1 MKKAFFLIFTIVL
14 TTTLLAQNHNSG
26 LCKKRMFY
34 DINQGNYEHA
44 FQEFCKFKLV
54 FNFDESDLELNINNF
69 LEFANYTSKQ
79 SASPEKNIEIDSY
92 LGNYAYALA
101 EAFLEEN
108 DVHSAIY
115 MYKNA
120 LYYHN
125 NTKHVMPEDYIYTA
139 HALANLY
146 LELDSIP
153 QAQSLYVKELEEL
166 KKLQDTLS
174 ITNRKVIL
182 STLGNIFVQQLDTPQ
197 VLSTLNELANLLCT
211 KPDVRD
217 SVYDW
222 IHWELAF
229 TYSDLKQ
236 YDNSA
241 KHYLCLWH
249 KLKRKQISY
258 GSEYIAIANGLST
271 LYFLKADSL
280 FYANEYKKSIVEYN
294 NALPFTQIIQDTSM
308 YVVSLNNLW
317 EAHVSLNLQ
326 NTADSIMNTLI
337 QQPFVYHTIR
347 SLGNCGTSL
356 LSRKDYNTAI
366 LFYQEKLNR
375 LQDAQTF
382 SNEEYAYALSSL
394 ANCYQYQQEFEIS
407 DSLNLLSLE
416 YYGKQYCGR
425 YSENYAFLLSDIA
438 SSYLRNKDSV
448 QYLDYQTKAVD
459 YARKHPNSYTLG
471 LLVNLASYYHDVN
484 NILAEERMFL
494 EIKNT
499 LRQQNDT
506 TSKTYYFA
514 TNGLA
519 RIYKDR
525 NQLAKAKT
533 EYLESI
539 RLSKELYGTSSSTYM
554 YDLALLAYVYM
565 GLRQYQEA
573 LNLLIPLADI
583 LEKDKNIT
591 KLVDIYIQIASTYE
605 RVPNV
610 DEANKYYEMSLSA
623 LENLSKEK
631 TNEYMKVLFSYSQN
645 MYNRPDLFKKRNQ
658 IVQIGIELSKSLHGK
673 NSLQYFDFLSVLG
686 QLYREKAEKEQAQ
699 QIYQKIIELAVGHPR
714 EDSICSNMYN
724 KIGLLYDDFLTSE
737 KYFLIALEYS
747 KNSSRPFDRAS
758 MLNNLG
764 LLYSHNRMYAQAE
777 EMFFE
782 AFELHQIE
790 QDTITGI
797 GYYASYASLLKNISE
812 LLYEELSLGWD
823 ENKYKQALY
832 YADLALAEFMRH
844 GDYNSL
850 DYAVGLHNK
859 ADLLSLE
866 NYEMANKLY
875 VEALNIRRSLLG
887 ENSPLCAS
895 TYNALGVLHSNSD
908 PKTSQNYYEKALQI
922 YLKTNTNPD
931 EVYFN
936 LTLLFFEQGMIEKSI
951 SYLQKYFDEVKK
963 NVQLTFGGLTESQ
976 RKQFWS
982 QYQDYL
988 PDYTHS
994 IVSLSNKTT
1003 QNASLSY
1010 DMSLF
1015 TKGILLETTKQRKR
1029 AIESSNDSTL
1039 LALWASL
1046 CKKQQLLYSL
1056 SNSENYSSSLSLSL
1070 ENECDSIDKVI
1081 AMSNFI
1087 PKEIVSWKDVRKQL
1101 KRNELAIEFIDYTPY
1116 NQELKLTASQ
1126 LYIALLLRYDSEYPE
1141 MIPLFEEKEVSS
1153 FLSSS
1158 NSNITNQTYDFY
1170 ANGDTI
1176 SQLIW
1181 SKILPK
1187 IKEGETIYFSPSGL
1201 LHQLAIEHL
1210 PYDETRTMADVFD
1223 MVRLSS
1229 TREIVIN
1236 KSQSQFTSA
1245 IVYGGIAYDIEED
1258 ILLAESGHYDRENL
1272 LASRSIE
1279 NDTLNRGTV
1288 KYLPGTKKEA
1298 EHINSLLT
1306 KNNISAKLYTTTKAN
1321 EESFKALS
1329 GKHNNILHIGTHGF
1343 TWTDSVAKKQ
1353 DYFAQH
1359 VRLMAQKQHY
1369 DCDVSIDPLNRC
1381 GLLFAGANIALQ
1393 GNSNALPEGV
1403 QNGILTAKEISI
1415 LDLRDADLVVL
1426 SACETAK
1433 GDITSEG
1440 VFGLQRAFKM
1450 AGVQTIIMSLWKVN
1464 DQATQLL
1471 MTEFYNNWI
1480 GKHQSKR
1487 EAFRNAQ
1494 NTVRSKYEEPEY
1506 WAGFIMLD

>member
-1 MKKAFFLIFTIVL
+1 MRKALFFIFTVVL
-14 TTTLLAQNHNSG
+14 TTTLIAQNHNSD
-26 LCKKRMFY
+26 LCKRRMFY

-44 FQEFCKFKLV
+44 FQEFCNFKLV
-54 FNFDESDLELNINNF
+54 FELDESDLELDINNF

-108 DVHSAIY
+108 DIYSAIY
-115 MYKNA
+115 MYKNS

-125 NTKHVMPEDYIYTA
+125 NTKHVMPNDYIYTA

-146 LELDSIP
+146 LGLDSIP
-153 QAQSLYVKELEEL
+153 QAQSLYLKELDEL
-166 KKLQDTLS
+166 RKLQDTLS
-174 ITNRKVIL
+174 ITNRKVVL

-197 VLSTLNELANLLCT
+197 VLSTLNELDNLLCT

-222 IHWELAF
+222 IYWELAF

-236 YDNSA
+236 YDNSV
-241 KHYLCLWH
+241 KHYLCLWE

-258 GSEYIAIANGLST
+258 GSEYIAVANGLST
-271 LYFLKADSL
+271 QYSLKAVSF
-280 FYANEYKKSIVEYN
+280 FYANEYEKSIVEYQ

-347 SLGNCGTSL
+347 SLGRCGTSL

-382 SNEEYAYALSSL
+382 SNEEYAYALSDL
-394 ANCYQYQQEFEIS
+394 AKCYQYQQEFEMS

-448 QYLDYQTKAVD
+448 QYLNYQTKAVD

-484 NILAEERMFL
+484 NILAAERIFL

-506 TSKTYYFA
+506 TSETYYFA

-519 RIYKDR
+519 IIYKNR
-525 NQLAKAKT
+525 NQLAKAKI
-533 EYLESI
+533 EFLESI
-539 RLSKELYGTSSSTYM
+539 ELSKNLYGEHSSTYI
-554 YDLALLAYVYM
+554 YDVALQAYVCM

-573 LNLLIPLADI
+573 LNLLNPLANI
-583 LEKDKNIT
+583 LEKDKDFT
-591 KLVDIYIQIASTYE
+591 KLVDIYIQIASTYQ
-605 RVPNV
+605 RVPNI
-610 DEANKYYEMSLSA
+610 DEANRYYEMSLNA
-623 LENLSKEK
+623 LETLSKEK
-631 TNEYMKVLFSYSQN
+631 SEEYVNVLFSYSLN
-645 MYNRPDLFKKRNQ
+645 MYNRPDLFKRRYQ
-658 IVQIGIELSKSLHGK
+658 IAHLGIELSKSLHGK
-673 NSLQYFDFLSVLG
+673 NSVQYFDFLSVLG
-686 QLYREKAEKEQAQ
+686 QLHIEKAEKEQAQ
-699 QIYQKIIELAVGHPR
+699 LLFQEIMELAAGHPR
-714 EDSICSNMYN
+714 EDSICSEMYN
-724 KIGLLYDDFLTSE
+724 KIGLLYDDFLTRE

-747 KNSSRPFDRAS
+747 KSSSRPSDRAS
-758 MLNNLG
+758 ILNNLG
-764 LLYSHNRMYAQAE
+764 LLYSHNRMYAKAE

-782 AFELHQIE
+782 AFKLHQIDR
-790 QDTITGI
+790 DTITGI
-797 GYYASYASLLKNISE
+797 GHYASYASLLKNISE

-832 YADLALAEFMRH
+832 YADLALEEFMRH
-844 GDYNSL
+844 GGYYDL

-859 ADLLSLE
+859 AHILSLA
-866 NYEMANKLY
+866 NNEMANKLY
-875 VEALNIRRSLLG
+875 VEALNIRRGILG

-895 TYNALGVLHSNSD
+895 TYNALGVLYSNTD
-908 PKTSQNYYEKALQI
+908 LKTSQNYYEKALQI
-922 YLKTNTNPD
+922 YLKTNTNPN

-936 LTLLFFEQGMIEKSI
+936 LTLLFFEQGMIEQAI

-976 RKQFWS
+976 RKDFWS

-988 PDYTHS
+988 PNYTHS
-994 IVSLSNKTT
+994 IVASSNKTK
-1003 QNASLSY
+1003 QAASLSY

-1015 TKGILLETTKQRKR
+1015 TKSILLETTKQRKR

-1039 LALWASL
+1039 LALWTSL
-1046 CKKQQLLYSL
+1046 CKKQQLLHSL
-1056 SNSENYSSSLSLSL
+1056 SNSENYSPVLSWSL

-1101 KRNELAIEFIDYTPY
+1101 KRNELSIEFIDYRPY
-1116 NQELKLTASQ
+1116 NQELKFTSSQ
-1126 LYIALLLRYDSEYPE
+1126 LYFALLLRYDSEYPE
-1141 MIPLFEEKEVSS
+1141 LIPLFEEKEISLY
-1153 FLSSS
+1153 LSS
-1158 NSNITNQTYDFY
+1158 NKNITNKTDDFY
-1170 ANGDTI
+1170 ANGENL
-1176 SQLIW
+1176 SQLVW
-1181 SKILPK
+1181 SKILPQV
-1187 IKEGETIYFSPSGL
+1187 KEGETIYFAPSGL
-1201 LHQLAIEHL
+1201 LHQLAIEYL
-1210 PYDETRTMADVFD
+1210 PYDENRTMSDVYN

-1229 TREIVIN
+1229 TREIVKQEDDVN
-1236 KSQSQFTSA
+1236 NYSTA
-1245 IVYGGIAYDIEED
+1245 TLYGGIYYDVDTTDMRKASNAYRGMIGTSNNYSH
-1258 ILLAESGHYDRENL
+1258 L
-1272 LASRSIE
+1272 
-1279 NDTLNRGTV
+1279 DTLKRGSID
-1288 KYLPGTKKEA
+1288 YLPYTKFEVEIIDK
-1298 EHINSLLT
+1298 LLSE
-1306 KNNISAKLYTTTKAN
+1306 NNVSTTLYNRHNAN
-1321 EESFKALS
+1321 EESFKSLS

-1353 DYFAQH
+1353 DFFTQR
-1359 VRLMAQKQHY
+1359 VQLMGQEQHY
-1369 DCDVSIDPLNRC
+1369 DTSIDPLNRC

-1393 GNSNALPEGV
+1393 GNSKNLPEGV
-1403 QNGILTAKEISI
+1403 QDGILTAKEIS
-1415 LDLRDADLVVL
+1415 LMDLRNVNLVVL

-1494 NTVRSKYEEPEY
+1494 NTVRTQYEKPEY

>member
-1 MKKAFFLIFTIVL
+1 MRKALFFIFTVVL
-14 TTTLLAQNHNSG
+14 TTTLIAQNHNSD
-26 LCKKRMFY
+26 LCKRRMFY

-44 FQEFCKFKLV
+44 FQEFCNFKLV
-54 FNFDESDLELNINNF
+54 FELDESDLELDINNF

-79 SASPEKNIEIDSY
+79 STSPEKYIEIDSY

-108 DVHSAIY
+108 DIYSAIY
-115 MYKNA
+115 MYKNS

-125 NTKHVMPEDYIYTA
+125 NTKHVIPEDYIYTT

-153 QAQSLYVKELEEL
+153 QAQSLYIKELEEL

-174 ITNRKVIL
+174 ITNRKVVL

-197 VLSTLNELANLLCT
+197 VLSTLNELDNLLCT

-249 KLKRKQISY
+249 KLKRKQIAY

-366 LFYQEKLNR
+366 LFYKEKLNR

-394 ANCYQYQQEFEIS
+394 ADCYQYQQEFEMS

-448 QYLDYQTKAVD
+448 QYLNYQTKAVD

-484 NILAEERMFL
+484 NILDEERIFL

-499 LRQQNDT
+499 LRQQHDT
-506 TSKTYYFA
+506 TSNTYYFA

-519 RIYKDR
+519 RIYKDQ
-525 NQLAKAKT
+525 NQFAKAKI
-533 EYLESI
+533 EFLESI
-539 RLSKELYGTSSSTYM
+539 ELSKNLYGEYSSTYM
-554 YDLALLAYVYM
+554 FDVALLAHVYM

-573 LNLLIPLADI
+573 LNLLHPLTNI
-583 LEKDKNIT
+583 LEKDKNFT
-591 KLVDIYIQIASTYE
+591 KLVDLYIQIASTYR
-605 RVPNV
+605 RVPNI
-610 DEANKYYEMSLSA
+610 DEANKYYEMSLSV
-623 LENLSKEK
+623 LETLLEEK
-631 TNEYMKVLFSYSQN
+631 CDKYMDVLYSYSLN

-658 IVQIGIELSKSLHGK
+658 IVQLGIELSKSLHGK
-673 NSLQYFDFLSVLG
+673 NSVQYFDFLSVLG
-686 QLYREKAEKEQAQ
+686 QLHIEKAEKEQAQ
-699 QIYQKIIELAVGHPR
+699 LLFQEIMELAAGHPR
-714 EDSICSNMYN
+714 EDSICSEMYN
-724 KIGLLYDDFLTSE
+724 KLGLLYDDFLTRE

-747 KNSSRPFDRAS
+747 KSSSRPFDRAS
-758 MLNNLG
+758 ILNNLG
-764 LLYSHNRMYAQAE
+764 LLYSHNRMYAKAE

-782 AFELHQIE
+782 AFKLHQIDR
-790 QDTITGI
+790 DTITGI
-797 GYYASYASLLKNISE
+797 GHYASYASLLKNISE

-832 YADLALAEFMRH
+832 YADLALEEFMRH
-844 GDYNSL
+844 GGYYDL

-859 ADLLSLE
+859 ADILSLA
-866 NYEMANKLY
+866 NNEMANKLY
-875 VEALNIRRSLLG
+875 VEALNIRRGILG

-895 TYNALGVLHSNSD
+895 TYNALGVLYSNTD
-908 PKTSQNYYEKALQI
+908 PKMSQNYYEKALQI
-922 YLKTNTNPD
+922 YLKTNTNPN

-936 LTLLFFEQGMIEKSI
+936 LTLLFFEQGMIEQAI

-976 RKQFWS
+976 RKDFWS

-988 PDYTHS
+988 PNYTHS
-994 IVSLSNKTT
+994 IVASSNKTK
-1003 QNASLSY
+1003 QAASLSY

-1039 LALWASL
+1039 LALWTSL
-1046 CKKQQLLYSL
+1046 CKKQQLLHSL
-1056 SNSENYSSSLSLSL
+1056 SNSENYSPVLSWSL

-1101 KRNELAIEFIDYTPY
+1101 KRNELAIEFIDYRPY
-1116 NQELKLTASQ
+1116 NQELKFTSSQ
-1126 LYIALLLRYDSEYPE
+1126 LYFALLLRYDSEYPE
-1141 MIPLFEEKEVSS
+1141 LIPLFEEREISS
-1153 FLSSS
+1153 YLSST
-1158 NSNITNQTYDFY
+1158 NKNITNKTYDFY
-1170 ANGDTI
+1170 ANGENL
-1176 SQLIW
+1176 SQLVW
-1181 SKILPK
+1181 SKILPQV
-1187 IKEGETIYFSPSGL
+1187 KEGETIYFAPSGL

-1210 PYDETRTMADVFD
+1210 PYDETRTMADVFN

-1236 KSQSQFTSA
+1236 KQDAKHTTA
-1245 IVYGGIAYDIEED
+1245 TIYGGITYDIDED
-1258 ILLAESGHYDRENL
+1258 VLLAESNLYDEEDI
-1272 LASRSIE
+1272 LASRSID
-1279 NDTLNRGTV
+1279 NDTLNRGSV

-1298 EHINSLLT
+1298 EHINTLLT

-1343 TWTDSVAKKQ
+1343 TWTDSIAKKQ
-1353 DYFAQH
+1353 DFFAQ
-1359 VRLMAQKQHY
+1359 RMQLIGREQHY
-1369 DCDVSIDPLNRC
+1369 DASIDPLNRC

-1393 GNSNALPEGV
+1393 GNSKDLPDGV
-1403 QNGILTAKEISI
+1403 QDGILTAKEISL

-1480 GKHQSKR
+1480 GKQQSKR

-1494 NTVRSKYEEPEY
+1494 NAVRTQYEEPEY